1 MSQKDVERTDERGHG
16 PEPWWAGFGGWG
28 AVLLIVVGVT
38 GAAWVFLRLPGTP
51 DELWTGY
58 HQAAKVVAI
67 GMVIAGTTL
76 MGRRRARAE
85 GAEGAEQAEQA
96 EGSAAVEEADHP
108 GRT

>member
-1 MSQKDVERTDERGHG
+1 MTHKDVERTDERGYG

-28 AVLLIVVGVT
+28 AVVLIVVGVT

-76 MGRRRARAE
+76 IGRRRARAE
-85 GAEGAEQAEQA
+85 EAGQAEVA
-96 EGSAAVEEADHP
+96 EAVEEADRS
-108 GRT
+108 GRA